1 MPVDD
6 HDQST
11 AGQQEFEQ
19 SRALISVGGQELVPV
34 TSKDVQVLLE
44 PDLSDERKVDIVLN
58 FATYNPASTYNFPSK
73 VEHGKNHTFQYHYLT
88 SFAWLGYSVQLDG
101 CLCLPCCL
109 FCSSS
114 DQIEYF
120 VHKPFRNWTK
130 LSDKVKSHF
139 ASHIHI
145 RCVQALK
152 SFKESLSGR
161 QPTIDT
167 ACDSRR
173 QQLYETNCQRLDAI
187 IECVVLCGTQN
198 IPFRGHSDANTS
210 VAHNK
215 GNFKAILEYR
225 ALGDQLLHKHLT
237 LGDKNAQYTSPDTQN
252 EILKICQSHILD
264 KIENEVRENALYSV
278 ICDECTDCAN
288 QEQLSVSVRYVAND
302 KVKEPFIGFF
312 ELSDGVT
319 GESIAVTIEKALGS
333 CHLDLS
339 LLRGQAYDGASNMAG
354 KYRGWAALIQNK
366 HHRALYSHCCSHALN
381 LAVVS
386 SCSLV
391 IVQNLFSVMNKVYK
405 FFDNHPKRQYALNEC
420 FSMKVKPIQKQLIAV
435 QKVRVQVKQS

>member
-34 TSKDVQVLLE
+34 TSKDVQALLE

-58 FATYNPASTYNFPSK
+58 FPTYNPASTYNFPSK
-73 VEHGKNHTFQYHYLT
+73 VEHGKNCTFQYHYLT
-88 SFAWLGYSVQLDG
+88 SFAWLGYSIQLDG

-109 FCSSS
+109 LCSSS

-120 VHKPFRNWTK
+120 VCKPFRNWTK

-173 QQLYETNCQRLDAI
+173 QQLYETNCQRLDAM

-198 IPFRGHSDANTS
+198 IPFRGHTDANTS
-210 VAHNK
+210 VTHNK
-215 GNFKAILEYR
+215 GNFKATLEYR

-237 LGDKNAQYTSPDTQN
+237 LGDKNAQYTSPDTQ
-252 EILKICQSHILD
+252 K
-264 KIENEVRENALYSV
+264 
-278 ICDECTDCAN
+278 
-288 QEQLSVSVRYVAND
+288 
-302 KVKEPFIGFF
+302 
-312 ELSDGVT
+312 
-319 GESIAVTIEKALGS
+319 
-333 CHLDLS
+333 
-339 LLRGQAYDGASNMAG
+339 
-354 KYRGWAALIQNK
+354 
-366 HHRALYSHCCSHALN
+366 
-381 LAVVS
+381 
-386 SCSLV
+386 
-391 IVQNLFSVMNKVYK
+391 
-405 FFDNHPKRQYALNEC
+405 
-420 FSMKVKPIQKQLIAV
+420 
-435 QKVRVQVKQS
+435 